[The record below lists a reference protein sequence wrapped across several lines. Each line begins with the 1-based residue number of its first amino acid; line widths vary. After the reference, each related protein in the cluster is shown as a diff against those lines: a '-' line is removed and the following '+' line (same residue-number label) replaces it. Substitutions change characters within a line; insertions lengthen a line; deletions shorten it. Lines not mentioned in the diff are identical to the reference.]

1 MVIQVFERMEKVAG
15 SGNEMLSFMSTHP
28 SFKVRFVLGTQM
40 MMVYVSVIDLDH
52 SSDWVNVT

>member
-40 MMVYVSVIDLDH
+40 MMVYVSVIDLL
-52 SSDWVNVT
+52 S